1 MDKKVLLKFTRDCG
15 QTKPNTKT
23 PKNPDVPRKNYD
35 PKNLMNTLPTKNK
48 K

>member
-1 MDKKVLLKFTRDCG
+1 MDNKKVLNFTRDCG
-15 QTKPNTKT
+15 QTKPNTKA

-35 PKNLMNTLPTKNK
+35 PKKLMDSLPIKNK